1 MPMITVIFA
10 WIRGVMIDQ
19 SHRAH

>member
-1 MPMITVIFA
+1 
-10 WIRGVMIDQ
+10 MIDQ